1 MARGLAEARATR
13 AEADALAERFDQD
26 VRRAL
31 ILWVIRWIVG
41 FALIWFV
48 TAVSGGLGWLWWV
61 GIIAAIASLVATLAI
76 KRTMSRRFDS
86 LNESFDE
93 LERALRDDSDA

>member
-1 MARGLAEARATR
+1 MARGLSQARATR
-13 AEADALAERFDQD
+13 AEADKLAERFDQD

-31 ILWVIRWIVG
+31 ILWLIRWIVG
-41 FALIWFV
+41 FLLIWFV

-61 GIIAAIASLVATLAI
+61 GIIAAVASLIATLAI

-93 LERALRDDSDA
+93 LERVLRDDDA